1 MAHEENHRTPAEYE
15 DRAWELMKKI
25 QFALFTTW
33 DGQKQE
39 QWPLTAT
46 PDKDAGAIY
55 FLVSNRDG
63 KYDHL
68 EDFPAVTIGFA
79 DPGGSK
85 YVVVNGHA
93 AINDNRAKIKALWS
107 PFAKAWWDS
116 ADDPDIRLL
125 TVHPD
130 RAELWDSP
138 NKLVA
143 TAIMLTAAAT
153 GAKPA
158 VGDHGTARL
167 S

>member
-1 MAHEENHRTPAEYE
+1 MANEESHKTPAEYE
-15 DRAWELMKKI
+15 ARAWELINKI
-25 QFALFTTW
+25 QFGLFTTW
-33 DGQKQE
+33 DGEKQA
-39 QWPLTAT
+39 QWPLTANA
-46 PDKDAGAIY
+46 DKDAGAIY
-55 FLVSNRDG
+55 FLVSNSDG

-68 EDFPAVTIGFA
+68 DRFPAVTLGFA
-79 DPGGSK
+79 DSAGSK

-93 AINDNRAKIKALWS
+93 ALNDNRAKIKALWS

-125 TVHPD
+125 TVHPE
-130 RAELWDSP
+130 RAEIWDAP

-158 VGDHGTARL
+158 VGDHGAVRM
-167 S
+167 